1 MSLLPGRIIP
11 QDVPLGNVNEDG
23 TVTIDKDW
31 WLLLYNL
38 CAQILG
44 TTGTIL
50 PIDDQTILTEMD
62 DAVADGNDIRP
73 LVADLERVVLTL
85 DEPQITSMAAD
96 VAELQALSASFAED
110 PIIAR
115 FTAQWDGLTPASNG
129 GTVKF
134 LRADGAWAIPPG
146 TSPPVSANPSASVGL
161 AAVNGSA
168 ATFMTSDSAPPLSQ
182 AIAPTWT
189 GNHTFTPAAGTAIA
203 VNGKSGAN
211 AVSIVS
217 GSGAA
222 VAAADVPIA
231 RAGSTVNAI
240 QQGPNLVLSDTTAVT
255 LSTLQHSGGQTE
267 LWQFNG
273 SWGQV
278 WKVLAS
284 HAMTLNTALGVNGNA
299 PPAQVAGFGTPTG
312 TGVIANF
319 PGAAA
324 TLPQCSQA
332 IAQIIKDLK
341 ALGFYGA

>member
-1 MSLLPGRIIP
+1 MTDPIFFAPLRVPVIDERTGLMAREWYLFFQAMFLRIGGIQAFSP
-11 QDVPLGNVNEDG
+11 DEL
-23 TVTIDKDW
+23 
-31 WLLLYNL
+31 
-38 CAQILG
+38 QILG
-44 TTGTIL
+44 DVNDAT
-50 PIDDQTILTEMD
+50 DDGGDLRTSM
-62 DAVADGNDIRP
+62 
-73 LVADLERVVLTL
+73 ADLERALTL
-85 DEPQITSMAAD
+85 
-96 VAELQALSASFAED
+96 AEDPVPTDLSELLALSASFAED
-110 PIIAR
+110 PIIVR
-115 FTAQWDGLTPASNG
+115 FTAQWDGLTPASGG
-129 GTVKF
+129 GTAKF
-134 LRADGAWAIPPG
+134 LRADGTWAIPSYP
-146 TSPPVSANPSASVGL
+146 TVPVSANPSATIGL
-161 AAVNGSA
+161 AAVNGAA

-273 SWGQV
+273 SWVQV

-284 HAMTLNTALGVNGNA
+284 HAMTLNAALGVNGNA

-319 PGAAA
+319 PGATA
-324 TLPQCSQA
+324 TLAQCSQA

-341 ALGFYGA
+341 AFGLYAA